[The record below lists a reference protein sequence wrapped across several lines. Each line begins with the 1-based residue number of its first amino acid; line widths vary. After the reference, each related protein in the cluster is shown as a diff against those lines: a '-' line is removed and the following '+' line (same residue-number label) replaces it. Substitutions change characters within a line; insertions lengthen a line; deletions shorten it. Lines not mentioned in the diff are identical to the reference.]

1 MRPGM
6 KPGVRGVVPL
16 DVKLLFALF
25 LCGSWTCAT
34 QPAAIPPAR
43 PSVSHRVAAADDD
56 PGASPRPADAETD
69 VAYYRVRAAALT
81 AETPAEIG
89 PTDFGRFR
97 RGRLYLTDAGDP
109 QGAKTLQGRLT
120 TAFDGNDSRAILE
133 ITAKILADDQAD
145 IRAHMLRAIALRK
158 VGRSREADFHRA
170 VALGLIDS
178 IVRTGDGRAAKSA
191 WTVFR
196 VKEEYE
202 VIKVMGC
209 TVESQSLI
217 SEGGRRFDILEARK
231 APAGPTIRAYFDI
244 TELFAEEGREVEGRQ
259 AK

>member
-1 MRPGM
+1 M
-6 KPGVRGVVPL
+6 VVPL
-16 DVKLLFALF
+16 DVKLLLAL
-25 LCGSWTCAT
+25 LVCGSWTCAT
-34 QPAAIPPAR
+34 QPAATPPAR
-43 PSVSHRVAAADDD
+43 PPVSQRVPEADDD
-56 PGASPRPADAETD
+56 PGASARPADAETD
-69 VAYYRVRAAALT
+69 VAYYRVRAAALA

-89 PTDFGRFR
+89 PTDFARLR
-97 RGRLYLTDAGDP
+97 RGRLYLTDPGDS
-109 QGAKTLQGRLT
+109 QGAKLQRGLT
-120 TAFDGNDSRAILE
+120 TAFEANDPRAILE
-133 ITAKILADDQAD
+133 VTAKILADDQAD
-145 IRAHMLRAIALRK
+145 IRAHMLRAIALRR
-158 VGRSREADFHRA
+158 VGRSPEADFHRA

-217 SEGGRRFDILEARK
+217 SEGGRRFDILEVRK

-244 TELFAEEGREVEGRQ
+244 TEVFAEEAREVEGRQ